1 MAPAAKASQP
11 GYTSA
16 AIYVAETTWQDVR
29 AHVLP
34 LKVSASSLV
43 AALLEEYMANPD
55 AHADVVA
62 RAREITIGRRRR
74 AE

>member
-34 LKVSASSLV
+34 HKVSASSLV
-43 AALLEEYMANPD
+43 AALLEQYMAHPD
-55 AHADVVA
+55 QHADVLV
-62 RAREITIGRRRR
+62 RAREITLGRRRR
-74 AE
+74 AD